1 MKRFVSKLK
10 FVKGRDIAA
19 VILFLI
25 ALPIALVKK
34 KTDKDIWLI
43 CEDRNEARDNGY
55 WMFKYLCEQHPEVN
69 AIYAI
74 NKKSVDYDKVKD
86 LGRVITFGTLEHWIF
101 YLSATYNISSQK
113 DGKPNAAACYLLE
126 VYGILKNK
134 RIFLQHGITISKA
147 EWLFYENTKMRLFV
161 CGAKP
166 EYDAIV
172 RDFHY
177 PKGYVD
183 LLGFCR
189 FDNLHNFEIK
199 KKQIL
204 VMPSWREWLN
214 SNTEARAVLGYDGV
228 FQHSSYY
235 KCWNAFLKSQRLE
248 RILEEKGLE
257 LIFYPHRNM
266 QRYLSDFNPKSNRII
281 LGDWTRYDVQIL
293 LKESAL
299 LITDYSSVFMDFSY
313 MYKPIQYYQFDVE
326 DFRKGQ
332 YPEGYFSYEEDGFG
346 EISYDLNHLLDI
358 LEKKCNNEFQLEQL
372 YQERVDAFFTIHDTN
387 NCERVYNAIRNL
399 G

>member
-10 FVKGRDIAA
+10 LVKGRDIAA

-69 AIYAI
+69 AVYAI

-86 LGRVITFGTLEHWIF
+86 LGRVISFGTLEHWIF
-101 YLSATYNISSQK
+101 YLSAAYNISSQK

-189 FDNLHNFEIK
+189 FDNLHNFEIN

-214 SNTEARAVLGYDGV
+214 SNTEARAALGYDGV

-235 KCWNAFLKSQRLE
+235 KCWNEFLKSQRLE
-248 RILEEKGLE
+248 NILEEKGLE

-281 LGDWTRYDVQIL
+281 LGDWTRYDVQTL

-313 MYKPIQYYQFDVE
+313 MHKPIQYYQFDVE

-346 EISYDLNHLLDI
+346 EISYGLDNLLDI
-358 LEKKCNNEFQLEQL
+358 LEKKCNNEFQLEEL